1 MEKIQEELVNLYKL
15 ACEMKKRAYAPYS
28 KFRVGAA
35 LKTKNEKVYTGS
47 NVENASYGLTVCAER
62 IAIFKAV
69 NEGEREFDILAI
81 CADREVF
88 PCGACLQV
96 MNEFSPQIKI
106 LLKRKNKLKIFELKE
121 LLPYGFK
128 KDFFL

>member
-1 MEKIQEELVNLYKL
+1 MEKIQGELINLYEL
-15 ACEMKKRAYAPYS
+15 ACKIKENAYAPYS
-28 KFRVGAA
+28 KFHVGAV
-35 LKTKNEKVYTGS
+35 LKTKKGRIYTAS
-47 NVENASYGLTVCAER
+47 NVENASFGLTVCAER

-69 NEGEREFDILAI
+69 NEGEREFDIMAI

-96 MNEFSPQIKI
+96 MNEFSPEMKI
-106 LLKRKNKLKIFELKE
+106 LLKINDKLEIFELKE